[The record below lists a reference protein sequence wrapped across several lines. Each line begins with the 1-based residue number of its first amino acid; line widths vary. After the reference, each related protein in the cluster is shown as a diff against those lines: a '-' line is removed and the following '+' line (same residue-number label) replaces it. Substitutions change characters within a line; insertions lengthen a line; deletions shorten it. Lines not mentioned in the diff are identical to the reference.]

1 MPAPDERT
9 VESMV
14 AEMRRKLAWA
24 IGSTLG
30 IPYFAER
37 TPAKGYATR
46 AAIAICEAY
55 VGQAADSSTW
65 GNPWD
70 LLPG

>member
-1 MPAPDERT
+1 
-9 VESMV
+9 MV
-14 AEMRRKLAWA
+14 AEMRRKMAWA

-30 IPYFAER
+30 IPYYADK
-37 TPAKGYATR
+37 TAAKGYATR
-46 AAIAICEAY
+46 ASIAICEAY
-55 VGQAADSSTW
+55 AGAAAGSSTW